1 MRTIGTMFAFSLFML
16 MINCE
21 HRVGTS
27 VEIVGRQLQ
36 VPARRVEIN
45 SLIARDRVHH
55 RQQSDPPVQR

>member
-1 MRTIGTMFAFSLFML
+1 MFEFSLFML
-16 MINCE
+16 MINYE

-45 SLIARDRVHH
+45 GHIARDCVHH